1 MGTRVRGLYDLQAID
16 LEIDEVERS
25 LRVVESGLGESEELR
40 SARGSQAQAS
50 ERQAELRR
58 RLRNLE
64 LDLEEVIEK
73 RKTSETTLYSGQV
86 KSPKELTGLE
96 QEVQLLKRRQVEVE
110 DKALEVMSQLETANE
125 RWETEKKR
133 LERLETEWG
142 EEQAELKEKQAAL
155 SSRHSL
161 LRERRESLQATIDP
175 EDLATY
181 EDLRRRK
188 GRQGVALV
196 QNEICQ
202 GCGVAVSTSKV
213 TRVLRGEE
221 LVHCANC
228 ERVLYLK
235 G

>member
-1 MGTRVRGLYDLQAID
+1 MGIRVRGLYDLQVID
-16 LEIDEVERS
+16 QEIDEAERS
-25 LRVVESGLGESEELR
+25 IRVVESGLGESDELR
-40 SARGSQAQAS
+40 AARESLDQAS
-50 ERQAELRR
+50 EWQGELRR
-58 RLRNLE
+58 RLQNLE

-73 RKTSETTLYSGQV
+73 SKTSEKSLYSGKV

-110 DKALEVMSQLETANE
+110 DETLEVMSQLETANE
-125 RWETEKKR
+125 RLERERKG
-133 LERLETEWG
+133 LERLEIRWR
-142 EEQAELKEKQAAL
+142 EEQAELKEKQTTL
-155 SSRHSL
+155 SSRLSL
-161 LRERRESLQATIDP
+161 LRERRESLQAAIAP

-196 QNEICQ
+196 QNGVCQ

-213 TRVLRGEE
+213 TKVLRGEE

-228 ERVLYLK
+228 ERILYLR

>member
-1 MGTRVRGLYDLQAID
+1 MQVID
-16 LEIDEVERS
+16 LEVDEAERS
-25 LRVVESGLGESEELR
+25 LRVVESGLGESEELH
-40 SARGSQAQAS
+40 SAGESLAQAS
-50 ERQAELRR
+50 DWQGELRR
-58 RLRNLE
+58 RLRNLD
-64 LDLEEVIEK
+64 LDLEEVMEK
-73 RKTSETTLYSGQV
+73 RKASEKTLYSGKV

-110 DKALEVMSQLETANE
+110 DQTLEIMSQLETADEGLDGE
-125 RWETEKKR
+125 RKR

-155 SSRHSL
+155 SSRLTL
-161 LRERRESLQATIDP
+161 LRGRRESLQAAIDP
-175 EDLATY
+175 EDLVTY

-188 GRQGVALV
+188 GRQAVALV
-196 QNEICQ
+196 QDGICQ

-228 ERVLYLK
+228 SVSSI
-235 G
+235 

>member
-1 MGTRVRGLYDLQAID
+1 MGIRVRGLYDLQVID
-16 LEIDEVERS
+16 LEIDEAERN

-40 SARGSQAQAS
+40 SARESLAQAS
-50 ERQAELRR
+50 EWQAELRR

-64 LDLEEVIEK
+64 LDLEEAIEK
-73 RKTSETTLYSGQV
+73 RKASEKTLYSGKV
-86 KSPKELTGLE
+86 KSPKELSGLE

-110 DKALEVMSQLETANE
+110 DETLEVMSQLETADE
-125 RWETEKKR
+125 RLERERKRLKR
-133 LERLETEWG
+133 LEIEWG
-142 EEQAELKEKQAAL
+142 EEQAELQEKQAAL
-155 SSRHSL
+155 SSRLSL
-161 LRERRESLQATIDP
+161 LRERWERLQVAIDP

-196 QNEICQ
+196 QNGICQ

-228 ERVLYLK
+228 ERILYLK

>member
-1 MGTRVRGLYDLQAID
+1 MGIRARGLYDLQMID
-16 LEIDEVERS
+16 LEIDEAERS

-40 SARGSQAQAS
+40 SAQESLAQAS
-50 ERQAELRR
+50 EWQAELRR
-58 RLRNLE
+58 GLRNLE

-73 RKTSETTLYSGQV
+73 RTASEKTLYSGKV

-96 QEVQLLKRRQVEVE
+96 QEVQLLKRRQEKVE
-110 DKALEVMSQLETANE
+110 DETLEVMSQLETADE
-125 RWETEKKR
+125 RLVGERKG
-133 LERLETEWG
+133 LERLEMKWR

-155 SSRHSL
+155 SSRLTL
-161 LRERRESLQATIDP
+161 LRERRESRQAAIDP

-196 QNEICQ
+196 QNSICQ

-213 TRVLRGEE
+213 TRVLRGGE

-228 ERVLYLK
+228 ERILYLK

>member
-1 MGTRVRGLYDLQAID
+1 MGIRVRGLYDLQVID
-16 LEIDEVERS
+16 QEIDEAERS
-25 LRVVESGLGESEELR
+25 IRVVESGLGESDELR
-40 SARGSQAQAS
+40 AARESLAQAS
-50 ERQAELRR
+50 EWQGELRR

-64 LDLEEVIEK
+64 LDLEKVIEK
-73 RKTSETTLYSGQV
+73 RKTSEKSLYSGKV

-110 DKALEVMSQLETANE
+110 DETLEVMSQLETANE
-125 RWETEKKR
+125 RLERERKG
-133 LERLETEWG
+133 LERLEIRWR
-142 EEQAELKEKQAAL
+142 EEQAELKEKQTTL
-155 SSRHSL
+155 SSRLSL
-161 LRERRESLQATIDP
+161 LRERRESLQAAIAP

-196 QNEICQ
+196 QNGVCQ

-213 TRVLRGEE
+213 TKVLRGEE
-221 LVHCANC
+221 LIHCANC
-228 ERVLYLK
+228 ERILYLR

>member
-1 MGTRVRGLYDLQAID
+1 MGIRVRGLYDLQVID
-16 LEIDEVERS
+16 LEIDEAERS
-25 LRVVESGLGESEELR
+25 LHVVESGLGESEELR
-40 SARGSQAQAS
+40 SARDSLAQIAEWQS
-50 ERQAELRR
+50 ELRR

-64 LDLEEVIEK
+64 LDLEEVIGK
-73 RKTSETTLYSGQV
+73 RKASEKTLYSGKV

-96 QEVQLLKRRQVEVE
+96 QEVQLLKRRQVAVE
-110 DKALEVMSQLETANE
+110 DETLEAMSQLETADE
-125 RWETEKKR
+125 RLEGEKKR
-133 LERLETEWG
+133 LERMEIKWR
-142 EEQAELKEKQAAL
+142 EEQAESKEKQAAL
-155 SSRHSL
+155 SSRLSL
-161 LRERRESLQATIDP
+161 LRERRESLQATIDT

-196 QNEICQ
+196 QNGICQ

-213 TRVLRGEE
+213 TRVLRGGE

-228 ERVLYLK
+228 ERILYLK

>member
-1 MGTRVRGLYDLQAID
+1 MGIRVRGLYDLQVID
-16 LEIDEVERS
+16 LEIDEAERS
-25 LRVVESGLGESEELR
+25 LRLIESSLGESDELR
-40 SARGSQAQAS
+40 SARESLDQAS
-50 ERQAELRR
+50 EWQGELRR

-73 RKTSETTLYSGQV
+73 RKTSEKSLYSGKV
-86 KSPKELTGLE
+86 KSPKELSGLE

-110 DKALEVMSQLETANE
+110 DETLEVMSQLEAANE
-125 RWETEKKR
+125 RLEREKKR
-133 LERLETEWG
+133 LERLEIRWG
-142 EEQAELKEKQAAL
+142 EEQAELKEKEATL
-155 SSRHSL
+155 SSRLSL
-161 LRERRESLQATIDP
+161 LRERRESLQAAIAP

-188 GRQGVALV
+188 GRQGVTLV
-196 QNEICQ
+196 QNGVCQ

-213 TRVLRGEE
+213 TKVLRGEE

-228 ERVLYLK
+228 ERILYLR

>member
-1 MGTRVRGLYDLQAID
+1 MGMRVRGLYDLQVID
-16 LEIDEVERS
+16 LEIDEAEQS
-25 LRVVESGLGESEELR
+25 LRVVESGLGESEEIR
-40 SARGSQAQAS
+40 SARESLAQAS
-50 ERQAELRR
+50 GWQAELRR

-73 RKTSETTLYSGQV
+73 RKASEKTLYSGRV

-110 DKALEVMSQLETANE
+110 DETLEVMSQLETADE
-125 RWETEKKR
+125 RLGREKRR
-133 LERLETEWG
+133 LERLEIKWRG
-142 EEQAELKEKQAAL
+142 EQAELKEKQAAL
-155 SSRHSL
+155 SSRLSL
-161 LRERRESLQATIDP
+161 LKERGESLRAAIDP

-188 GRQGVALV
+188 GRQGVTLV
-196 QNEICQ
+196 QNGICQ

-228 ERVLYLK
+228 ERILYLK

>member
-1 MGTRVRGLYDLQAID
+1 MGIRVRGLYDLQVVD
-16 LEIDEVERS
+16 LEIYEAEQS

-40 SARGSQAQAS
+40 SARGSLAQAS

-73 RKTSETTLYSGQV
+73 REASEKTLYSGKV

-110 DKALEVMSQLETANE
+110 DETLEVMGQLETVEARLE
-125 RWETEKKR
+125 REKR
-133 LERLETEWG
+133 ELERLEVRWR

-155 SSRHSL
+155 SSRLSL
-161 LRERRESLQATIDP
+161 LREKRESLQAAIDP
-175 EDLATY
+175 EDLAIY

-188 GRQGVALV
+188 ARQGVALV
-196 QNEICQ
+196 QNSICQ

-213 TRVLRGEE
+213 TKVLRGVE

-228 ERVLYLK
+228 ERILYLK

>member
-1 MGTRVRGLYDLQAID
+1 MGIRVRGLYDLQVID
-16 LEIDEVERS
+16 LEIDEGGRS
-25 LRVVESGLGESEELR
+25 LRVVESGLGESEGLR
-40 SARGSQAQAS
+40 SARESLAQVS
-50 ERQAELRR
+50 EWQAELRR

-64 LDLEEVIEK
+64 LDLEEVIGK
-73 RKTSETTLYSGQV
+73 RKASEKTLYSGKV

-110 DKALEVMSQLETANE
+110 DETLEVMSQLEAANE
-125 RWETEKKR
+125 RLERERKG
-133 LERLETEWG
+133 LERLEMEWG
-142 EEQAELKEKQAAL
+142 EEQAELKEKRAAL
-155 SSRHSL
+155 SSRLSL
-161 LRERRESLQATIDP
+161 LKERRDSLQATIDSD
-175 EDLATY
+175 DLATY

-188 GRQGVALV
+188 GGQGVAMV
-196 QNEICQ
+196 QNGICQ

-228 ERVLYLK
+228 QRILYLK

>member
-1 MGTRVRGLYDLQAID
+1 MGIRVRGLYDLQVID
-16 LEIDEVERS
+16 QEIDEAERS
-25 LRVVESGLGESEELR
+25 LRLIESSLGESDELR
-40 SARGSQAQAS
+40 AARESLDQAS
-50 ERQAELRR
+50 EWQGELRR

-73 RKTSETTLYSGQV
+73 RKTSEKSLYSGKV
-86 KSPKELTGLE
+86 KSSKELTGLE

-110 DKALEVMSQLETANE
+110 DETLEVMSQLETANE
-125 RWETEKKR
+125 RLERERKG
-133 LERLETEWG
+133 LERLEIRWR
-142 EEQAELKEKQAAL
+142 EEQAELKEKQTTL
-155 SSRHSL
+155 SSRLSL
-161 LRERRESLQATIDP
+161 LRERRESLQAAIAP

-196 QNEICQ
+196 QNGVCQ

-213 TRVLRGEE
+213 TKVLRGEE
-221 LVHCANC
+221 LIHCANC
-228 ERVLYLK
+228 ERILYLR

>member
-1 MGTRVRGLYDLQAID
+1 MQVID
-16 LEIDEVERS
+16 LEIDEAERS
-25 LRVVESGLGESEELR
+25 LRLIESGLGESDELR
-40 SARGSQAQAS
+40 AARESLAQAS
-50 ERQAELRR
+50 EWQGELRR

-64 LDLEEVIEK
+64 LDLEKVIEK
-73 RKTSETTLYSGQV
+73 RKTSEKSLYSGKV
-86 KSPKELTGLE
+86 KSPKELSGLE

-110 DKALEVMSQLETANE
+110 DETLEVMSQLEAANE
-125 RWETEKKR
+125 RLERERKG
-133 LERLETEWG
+133 LERLEIRWR
-142 EEQAELKEKQAAL
+142 EEQAELKEKQTTL
-155 SSRHSL
+155 SSRLSL
-161 LRERRESLQATIDP
+161 LRERRESLQAAIAP

-196 QNEICQ
+196 QNGVCQ

-213 TRVLRGEE
+213 TKVLRGEE

-228 ERVLYLK
+228 ERILYLR

>member
-1 MGTRVRGLYDLQAID
+1 MGIRVRGLYDLQVID
-16 LEIDEVERS
+16 LGIDEAERN
-25 LRVVESGLGESEELR
+25 LCVVESGLGESEEIH
-40 SARGSQAQAS
+40 SARESLTQAS
-50 ERQAELRR
+50 ELQAGLRR

-64 LDLEEVIEK
+64 LDLEGVIEK
-73 RKTSETTLYSGQV
+73 RKASEKTLYSGKV
-86 KSPKELTGLE
+86 KSPKELSGLE

-110 DKALEVMSQLETANE
+110 DETLELMSQLETANE
-125 RWETEKKR
+125 RLDGERKR
-133 LERLETEWG
+133 LEGLEIEWG

-155 SSRHSL
+155 SSRLSL
-161 LRERRESLQATIDP
+161 LRERRESLQAAIDP
-175 EDLATY
+175 EDLVTY

-196 QNEICQ
+196 QNGICQ

-213 TRVLRGEE
+213 TRVLRGGE

-228 ERVLYLK
+228 ERILYLK